1 MQNATSLKRTLATLA
16 FAGFAALAT
25 QPALAADGD
34 GMQSFRQQVT
44 MMADK
49 NGMVSKKEFM
59 AMMEKKFDSMDK
71 MHKGMLSTD
80 DVMRIFSDKTGS

>member
-1 MQNATSLKRTLATLA
+1 MQNATSFKRTVASIA
-16 FAGFAALAT
+16 IAGFAALAT
-25 QPALAADGD
+25 LPALAADGD

-59 AMMEKKFDSMDK
+59 AMMEKKFDAMDK
-71 MHKGMLSTD
+71 SHKGMLSTD
-80 DVMRIFSDKTGS
+80 DIMRIFNDKTGA